1 MRLSRRLQHGESAEL
16 VEHLGELRTRSFVSL
31 GAVAVGFAVAYAFH
45 GALLDLLNA
54 PLPAAHDE
62 PVTFGVAEP
71 FLTSVKVSLFA
82 GFLLALPVVAWQMW
96 GFVAPAV
103 QPHVQ
108 RVVAGLTGAATALAA
123 AGMSFGY
130 LIALP
135 AALKFLTQYDDAHYN
150 IQIRAQD
157 YYSFA
162 LTVLIAVAVVFELPV
177 VLLGLV
183 RLRVLTSAKLRR
195 NRRIGYVAVAALA
208 VALPGVDPVT
218 TTLEMAPL
226 MLLFEASIW
235 VAVFFERRW
244 LAPSPAGSAA

>member
-1 MRLSRRLQHGESAEL
+1 MRLPRRLNHGESAEL
-16 VEHLGELRTRSFVSL
+16 VEHLGELRTRLVVAIA
-31 GAVAVGFAVAYAFH
+31 AVAVGFGVAYAFH
-45 GALLDLLNA
+45 GALLDLLNR
-54 PLPAAHDE
+54 PLPEAHRH

-82 GFLLALPVVAWQMW
+82 GFLLAVPVVAWQMW
-96 GFVAPAV
+96 GFIAPAV

-108 RVVAGLTGAATALAA
+108 RAVAGLTGAATALAV

-130 LIALP
+130 LVALP
-135 AALKFLTQYDDAHYN
+135 AALTFLTQYDDAHYN

-183 RLRVLTSAKLRR
+183 RLRVLSSQKLRR
-195 NRRIGYVAVAALA
+195 NRRIGYVVVAALA

-218 TTLEMAPL
+218 TMFEMAPL

-235 VAVFFERRW
+235 VAVFFEKRW
-244 LAPSPAGSAA
+244 LAAAPSGSPA

>member
-1 MRLSRRLQHGESAEL
+1 MRLPRRLNHGESAEL
-16 VEHLGELRTRSFVSL
+16 VEHLGELRTRLVVSIA
-31 GAVAVGFAVAYAFH
+31 AVAVGFGIAYAFH
-45 GALLDLLNA
+45 GTLLDVLNR
-54 PLPAAHDE
+54 PLPEAHRH

-82 GFLLALPVVAWQMW
+82 GFLLAVPVVAWQMW
-96 GFVAPAV
+96 GFIAPAV

-108 RVVAGLTGAATALAA
+108 RAVAGLTGAATALAV

-130 LIALP
+130 LVALP
-135 AALKFLTQYDDAHYN
+135 AALTFLTQYDDAHYN

-183 RLRVLTSAKLRR
+183 RLRVLSSQKLRR
-195 NRRIGYVAVAALA
+195 NRRIGYVVVAALA

-218 TTLEMAPL
+218 TMFEMAPL

-235 VAVFFERRW
+235 VAVFFEKRW
-244 LAPSPAGSAA
+244 LAAAPSGSPA